1 VWCSYRIAD
10 VYLLDNPIS
19 ALDDQTQEHVWT
31 NLFEDLL
38 KHATIIVGSSRP
50 VISCTSVL
58 NLSSHGVAVAAS
70 AIKHFNGF
78 VDPKSASTALPFR
91 YTRARSTSDANPSS
105 SSSSSS
111 SSSKTSDVSVAIVEP
126 SPTLRSRIG
135 SFQITLEQV
144 TCDV

>member
-1 VWCSYRIAD
+1 M
-10 VYLLDNPIS
+10 DNPIS

-31 NLFEDLL
+31 HLFEGLL

-58 NLSSHGVAVAAS
+58 NLTSHGVADAAS
-70 AIKHFNGF
+70 AITHFNGF
-78 VDPKSASTALPFR
+78 VEHKSSSPSLPFR
-91 YTRARSTSDANPSS
+91 YSRASSTADAAPS

-126 SPTLRSRIG
+126 SPTFRSRVG